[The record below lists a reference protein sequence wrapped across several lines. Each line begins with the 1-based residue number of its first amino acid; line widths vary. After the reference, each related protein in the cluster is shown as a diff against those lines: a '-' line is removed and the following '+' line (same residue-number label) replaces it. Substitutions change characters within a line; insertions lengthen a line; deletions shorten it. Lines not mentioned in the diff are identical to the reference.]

1 MTDLL
6 VEVYPYL
13 FGLLTIATSFYTLNK
28 TIKDQ
33 REIKKIEI
41 IKDLRISMLN
51 DLIETYLQLMNT
63 YNSLN
68 KLSENMELFD
78 NTTEWRRIYDKQRK
92 DLLMQASNLHNKLR
106 LQKFTTIKG
115 GNDIINY
122 FHQVYGLSE
131 IVSDLES
138 DEKEIDDFKSLLFT
152 TTHKLEELV
161 KNYISIERAEIED
174 LITQKTSKKFKVWL
188 KKDLKEVEDNKL

>member
-6 VEVYPYL
+6 VEIYPYL

-92 DLLMQASNLHNKLR
+92 DLLMQATNLHNKLK
-106 LQKFTTIKG
+106 LQKFTTIKS

-138 DEKEIDDFKSLLFT
+138 DEKEIEDFKSLLFT
-152 TTHKLEELV
+152 TTYKLEDLV
-161 KNYISIERAEIED
+161 KTYISIERTEIED

-188 KKDLKEVEDNKL
+188 KKDFGNKNHN

>member
-6 VEVYPYL
+6 IEIYPYL

-92 DLLMQASNLHNKLR
+92 DLLMQATNLHNKLK
-106 LQKFTTIKG
+106 LQKFTTIKS

-138 DEKEIDDFKSLLFT
+138 DEKEIEDFKSLLFT
-152 TTHKLEELV
+152 TTYKLEDLV
-161 KNYISIERAEIED
+161 KTYISIERTEIED

-188 KKDLKEVEDNKL
+188 KKDFGNKNHN